1 MNIMFCLFCKEY
13 NGLKEPCGKGKDI
26 QEINRILDTLSIN
39 YGRESKGQF
48 LT

>member
-26 QEINRILDTLSIN
+26 QEIKEVVTCEHYKYN
-39 YGRESKGQF
+39 GECKA
-48 LT
+48 